1 MAKKTKKML
10 IESADVLKLKRLA
23 GLSRDDSDLDEYN
36 YLIKE
41 TSEIPGSPVS
51 APEGSVATKSGEETP
66 VLQEKDEELED
77 EMDDEDDGDSEFGG
91 MDDDEE
97 FSDDEFDGMDSESD
111 MGGHEEPDGDEG
123 LGMGA
128 GGGSDK
134 MAIANALKTIGQALG
149 ITVEVEGEGSDTGAP
164 IPGDEMG
171 TEPPA
176 GEEMTPTETPIE
188 GESMGTG
195 APAPGDQFGDED
207 PELSRDQQKML
218 AEIFSRAS
226 KKIMES
232 LKNAKKA
239 NSTKK

>member
-10 IESADVLKLKRLA
+10 IESADVLKLQRLA
-23 GLSRDDSDLDEYN
+23 GLSKDDSDLDEYN

-51 APEGSVATKSGEETP
+51 APEGSMATKSGEETP
-66 VLQEKDEELED
+66 VLQEEDEELED
-77 EMDDEDDGDSEFGG
+77 EMEDDEDSEFGG

-97 FSDDEFDGMDSESD
+97 FSDDEFEDMDSESD
-111 MGGHEEPDGDEG
+111 VGGPEPDGDEG

-128 GGGSDK
+128 GGADK

-149 ITVEVEGEGSDTGAP
+149 ITVEVEGEGSATDAP
-164 IPGDEMG
+164 IPGDEMS

-176 GEEMTPTETPIE
+176 GEEMAQTETPAG
-188 GESMGTG
+188 GETMDTG
-195 APAPGDQFGDED
+195 APMPGGEFGGEDDLSDE
-207 PELSRDQQKML
+207 QQKML

-226 KKIMES
+226 KKIMDS

-239 NSTKK
+239 SSTKKK